1 MFFLEFL
8 LTMFLL
14 IGLVSITEMISN
26 SVFNKSF
33 ISEVIRIIKSIN
45 YSLFKKKTA
54 YSMLSEILRQ
64 TQKYSDKYSVWNKKV
79 SEFQV
84 HYYYEIEKIVDFL
97 NNTNDEVMA
106 EFNST
111 YRETVDTIYKLMKET
126 EFIISKKH
134 HGELLLLLN
143 EIKADIKDIHE
154 ITNSVKVAQNSELVS
169 IEMDYVMLQRQKRQ
183 MMKED

>member
-1 MFFLEFL
+1 MIFLEIT
-8 LTMFLL
+8 LTMF
-14 IGLVSITEMISN
+14 ILVVVIAIAEMVSN

-33 ISEVIRIIKSIN
+33 ISEIIKITKSIK
-45 YSLFKKKTA
+45 YSLFSKKTA
-54 YSMLSEILRQ
+54 FSMLNEIQRQ

-84 HYYYEIEKIVDFL
+84 HYYYEIEKIIDFL

-169 IEMDYVMLQRQKRQ
+169 IEMDYVKLQRQKRQ
-183 MMKED
+183 LMKED